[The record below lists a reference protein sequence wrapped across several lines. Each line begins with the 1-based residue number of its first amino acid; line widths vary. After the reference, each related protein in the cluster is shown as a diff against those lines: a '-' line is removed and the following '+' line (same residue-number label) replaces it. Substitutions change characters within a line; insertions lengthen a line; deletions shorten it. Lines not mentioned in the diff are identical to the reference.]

1 MRASL
6 LQLLHAHAPLCCSCS
21 SKMLL
26 QQSER
31 ERRRGARLEREA
43 YTALVYSQ
51 SVSALMY
58 QYMPAARGAQSGRER
73 ERGARLERE
82 LLLVY

>member
-1 MRASL
+1 
-6 LQLLHAHAPLCCSCS
+6 
-21 SKMLL
+21 MLL

-58 QYMPAARGAQSGRER
+58 QYMPAARGEQSGRER
-73 ERGARLERE
+73 ERGARLE
-82 LLLVY
+82 